1 MEILFTNTM
10 LALFLF
16 IKTVAMLSRPVCDVT
31 LPFQCNIN
39 NFVILKKKTKLKNS
53 SFLESIYNDS
63 VYND

>member
-31 LPFQCNIN
+31 LQCNIN